1 MPGMIDQALSSY
13 THADFH
19 LRMKARFFF
28 IICIALVVI
37 IPVVIMYSIY
47 YQTSDPMSGYQVN
60 PRIIIPQVFA
70 FLAAVSALLFLIRG
84 CFSLAAH
91 LILTGSLI
99 AVWSVV
105 FVEHSHVLARLDS
118 VVLCV
123 GLLSMMPLVIGRRKW
138 VIFLYGI
145 ANIVVLF
152 GFMAFFRDQ
161 FQVPDYVLFDYL
173 SDTTVAIVFV
183 CITTYSVFAI
193 NSRALT
199 QAASEIRER
208 KQAEATVNTQK
219 AELESINLELSSAV
233 EKMAVTTRE
242 YEEANVRLTEA
253 QQEILNANALLKESE
268 EKFSKAFHLSPL
280 MISLITFPEGLFVDV
295 SDNFCYAVEFNR
307 EDMIGRTPEEVG
319 LLDNATDFGSVMD
332 ILAHKMSVLDD
343 VIKLRSMSGKL
354 LTLLVS
360 AEVISIAQVPH
371 AIVVGM
377 DITERNEAEAEKN
390 ILEAQLRQAQKME
403 SIGRLAGGVAHDF
416 NNLLTAILGNTDLA
430 LMDLEPENPLYP
442 RLMVVMQAAESAAD
456 LTRQLLA
463 FSRKQIIEP
472 EPVDLAGLIEHMH
485 MMLAR
490 LIGEDIRLDISAPQQ
505 LGLIKADPGQ
515 IEQIIVNLAV
525 NARDAMPEGGRLVLE
540 VSDQH
545 LDEEYVKRHPYTKA
559 GEYVMLAVSD
569 TGCGMSAE
577 VKQHLFEPF
586 YTTKPLGKG
595 TGLGLATSYGAVKQ
609 HGGSIEVYSEPGHG
623 TTFKIY
629 FPRLLGEVAGAKK
642 QAGIEKLPGGTETIL
657 LVEDD
662 PGVLDFSLNVLN
674 HSGYQVLAAASG
686 EEALSLAEEHSA
698 DIHLLLTDV
707 IMPGMNGRMLADRLM
722 LGRPG
727 LRVLFTSGYTE
738 NVIVH
743 HGVLEEGINF
753 LGKPFTALSLTR
765 KVREILDD
773 TSHP

>member
-1 MPGMIDQALSSY
+1 MIDQALASY
-13 THADFH
+13 AHKDFH

-47 YQTSDPMSGYQVN
+47 YQTSDPMSGYHVN

-70 FLAAVSALLFLIRG
+70 FLAAVGALLFLIRG
-84 CFSLAAH
+84 AFSLAAH

-99 AVWSVV
+99 AVWAVV
-105 FVEHSHVLARLDS
+105 FAEHSHVLARLDS

-152 GFMAFFRDQ
+152 GFMAFFRDH

-183 CITTYSVFAI
+183 CITTYSVLAI
-193 NSRALT
+193 NSRALN

-208 KQAEATVNTQK
+208 KQAEATVNAQK

-233 EKMAVTTRE
+233 EKMAMTTRE

-253 QQEILNANALLKESE
+253 QQEILKANALLRESE

-280 MISLITFPEGLFVDV
+280 MISLITFPEGRFVDV
-295 SDNFCYAVEFNR
+295 SDNFCYTVEFSR
-307 EDMIGRTPEEVG
+307 EEIIGRTPEEVN
-319 LLDNATDFGSVMD
+319 LLDNATDFGSIMD
-332 ILAHKMSVLDD
+332 ILAHKMSVLDEE
-343 VIKLRSMSGKL
+343 IKLRSMSGKL

-377 DITERNEAEAEKN
+377 DITERKEAEAEKN

-430 LMDLEPENPLYP
+430 LMALEPENSLYP
-442 RLMVVMQAAESAAD
+442 RLTVVMQAAESAAD

-472 EPVDLAGLIEHMH
+472 EPVDLAGLLENMH

-490 LIGEDIRLDISAPQQ
+490 LIGEDIRLDISIPQQ
-505 LGLIKADPGQ
+505 VGPIKADPGQ
-515 IEQIIVNLAV
+515 IEQIIVNLVV

-540 VSDQH
+540 VADRH
-545 LDEEYVKRHPYTKA
+545 LDDEYVKRHPYTKA
-559 GEYVMLAVSD
+559 GDYVMLAVSD
-569 TGCGMSAE
+569 TGCGMSVE
-577 VKQHLFEPF
+577 VKQHLFESF
-586 YTTKPLGKG
+586 FTTKPLGKG
-595 TGLGLATSYGAVKQ
+595 TGLGLATSYGVVKQ

-629 FPRLLGEVAGAKK
+629 FPRLMGEVAGVKK
-642 QAGIEKLPGGTETIL
+642 PEGIVKLPGGTETIL

-662 PGVLDFSLNVLN
+662 PVVLDFALSVLN
-674 HSGYQVLAAASG
+674 QSGYQVLAAASG
-686 EEALSLAEEHSA
+686 EEALALAEGHPA

-707 IMPGMNGRMLADRLM
+707 IMPGMNGRILADRLM
-722 LGRPG
+722 QGRPG

-765 KVREILDD
+765 KVRAILDG
-773 TSHP
+773 TLHL